1 MIRRARTMVF
11 AGEFWEGAS
20 GRGLGDGFR
29 DDGWSVQEIDQ
40 RDFGV
45 RPSARLDLRV
55 LGRLTRSVAA
65 SLYRERI
72 LQACRVLRPDVLMVI
87 KGIGITIDL
96 LKTVRAE
103 GVRTVMFYP
112 DVAFDHHGV
121 DTDSFRLY
129 DLFVTTKTFQ
139 HTYLNRMLDNARVA
153 HVPHGYVGAVHRPVY
168 ENMDESNFVTDVLHA
183 GNHSL
188 HKQHLL
194 EDVAAALPD
203 VRFRLVGN
211 RWTGAVR
218 GGTLSRCDMP
228 GERIGVA
235 YAEAIQTAR
244 INVAV
249 HMGITSTEWFDLVST
264 RTFEIPACGG
274 FMLHIDNDE
283 VREYFIPGTEID
295 VFSDAEELTDKVRF
309 YLERPE
315 VRAKMIARAYTRTV
329 PSYGYAARA
338 NALSRLI
345 GDRLGI

>member
-1 MIRRARTMVF
+1 MVF

-20 GRGLGDGFR
+20 GRGLADGFR
-29 DDGWSVQEIDQ
+29 DDGWAVQEVDQ

-45 RPSARLDLRV
+45 RPSARLEMRV
-55 LGRLTRSVAA
+55 LGRLTRSIAA
-65 SLYRERI
+65 DLYRKRI

-87 KGIGITIDL
+87 KGIGVTADL
-96 LKTVRAE
+96 LEAVRAQ
-103 GVRTVMFYP
+103 GTRTVMFYP

-121 DTDSFRLY
+121 DTDSFRHY

-139 HTYLNRMLDNARVA
+139 VDYLNQILGDSRVA
-153 HVPHGYVGAVHRPVY
+153 HVPHGYVGAVHRPIY
-168 ENMDESNFVTDVLHA
+168 ARMAEGDYAADVLHA

-194 EDVAAALPD
+194 ENVAAALPN

-211 RWTGAVR
+211 RWTGAVA
-218 GGTLSRCDMP
+218 GGALAQCDMP
-228 GERIGVA
+228 GERIGIG

-249 HMGITSTEWFDLVST
+249 HMGTTSTEWYDLVST

-274 FMLHIDNDE
+274 FMLHVDNAE
-283 VREYFIPGTEID
+283 VREYFTPGTEID

-315 VRAKMIARAYTRTV
+315 VRAGMVARAFARTV
-329 PSYGYAARA
+329 PAYGYAARA
-338 NALSRLI
+338 AALSRLI